1 MGPLFRQLVSD
12 ANALAVRRIRDR
24 GGIHGQKRN
33 CGLTGADKPIILQ
46 SNGDVK
52 GAGVGWT
59 SLAGKGGVWQVAIRY
74 SPFAYRQKSWATSVL
89 RTSKLLVRPDG

>member
-1 MGPLFRQLVSD
+1 MGPLFRQLTSA

-33 CGLTGADKPIILQ
+33 CGLTGADKAIILQ

-59 SLAGKGGVWQVAIRY
+59 GLAGKGGVWVAIRF
-74 SPFAYRQKSWATSVL
+74 SPFAFRQKSCPTSVL
-89 RTSKLLVRPDG
+89 RASKATGQR